1 MNGFTII
8 QMILAVL
15 IVITVILQSRGSSGG
30 MAFGGSGE
38 SYRAKKGIE
47 KLLFYATIVLAASFA
62 AVSIISLI
70 S

>member
-1 MNGFTII
+1 MNSFTII

-15 IVITVILQSRGSSGG
+15 IVIAVIMQSRGSSGG

-47 KLLFYATIVLAASFA
+47 KVLFYSTIVLAASFA
-62 AVSIISLI
+62 AISIISLI

>member
-1 MNGFTII
+1 
-8 QMILAVL
+8 MILAVL
-15 IVITVILQSRGSSGG
+15 IVIAVIMQSRGSSGG

-47 KLLFYATIVLAASFA
+47 KVLFYSTIILAASFA

>member
-30 MAFGGSGE
+30 MAFGGNGE